1 MTRPLRSTDPT
12 RIGPYELTGRI
23 GGGGMGDVFLGRSPG
38 GRLAAVKVVR
48 DLLADDPRFRE
59 RFRREVAAARSVSG
73 AYTAAVLDADPDAE
87 RPWLAT
93 AYIDGP
99 SLLSR
104 VADEGPMSAQE
115 TRALGAGL
123 AEALRDIHR
132 AGLVHRDLKPGNV
145 LLAAD
150 GPRLIDF
157 GIIRAEDGE
166 GLTETGYVLG
176 SAGFMAPEQAAGG
189 EADAAADIYSFGAVL
204 TYAATGHGPFG
215 NGPTP
220 GVLLRQASGDR
231 DISGIPE
238 GLRDIV
244 SRCLDTLPAARPTTD
259 SLLELLGE
267 NAKDEKRA
275 ARTKTPA
282 KTKTKTDT
290 KTKTREL
297 DDLLLAA
304 SVGTQNAEI
313 ATTPTTLM
321 RAKPGKNA
329 KDRKDR
335 NTANTPTRRKFLFFG
350 LAGAAVAAFS
360 VGVAE
365 MPHGDAKTTGAE
377 TGDTG
382 SNSPSGLPTTVSK
395 GSLGGPLKSPLWS
408 HTGVYADFLALS
420 GNTLLVQ
427 GTTLTAFDT
436 AAGTQRW
443 TVPTGTYAQLND
455 GVFPATADTAYETA
469 AAGSDLVAVSVAN
482 GRPAWRV
489 PGPANWLTRGLVGAS
504 SDLVVGWSY
513 IDANQPANDGLW
525 GVDAQT
531 HQLRWQT
538 QIGAVDRAPYYSAGT
553 GLVLLSQPHDSK
565 LTAYNAKTG
574 GQAWT
579 AQDTSPAS
587 DPAFATDITSHG
599 TSIYWATNRLYAFD
613 ANGRALWPVGV
624 TESDGGAFHAVIAD
638 DNAVYAAS
646 SVTLGNSV
654 IAAYRASDGGP
665 LWRSTW
671 PKSYLDPSL
680 ECRLA
685 LGGGILYI
693 ADRVNGTLVALEA
706 KTGKTLWQ
714 FHDPAAT
721 GSNTSWQIVAN
732 DAYVFAG
739 YGTTVHGFK
748 AD

>member
-1 MTRPLRSTDPT
+1 
-12 RIGPYELTGRI
+12 
-23 GGGGMGDVFLGRSPG
+23 MGDVFLGRSPG

-104 VADEGPMSAQE
+104 VADEGPLSAQE

-189 EADAAADIYSFGAVL
+189 EADAAADIYALGAVL
-204 TYAATGHGPFG
+204 SYAATGHGPFG
-215 NGPTP
+215 DGPMP

-231 DISGIPE
+231 DISAVPE

-259 SLLELLGE
+259 SLLELLGTPTDLIP
-267 NAKDEKRA
+267 APAISDKKSA
-275 ARTKTPA
+275 ARTKTR
-282 KTKTKTDT
+282 TKTR
-290 KTKTREL
+290 TREL
-297 DDLLLAA
+297 DDLLMSA
-304 SVGTQNAEI
+304 GTQNAEI

-321 RAKPGKNA
+321 RAEPGKGAKNA

-335 NTANTPTRRKFLFFG
+335 NNAKNTKHPQSPPQPTPTRRKFLYFG
-350 LAGAAVAAFS
+350 LAGAAVAACG
-360 VGVAE
+360 VGVAK

-377 TGDTG
+377 SNDTG
-382 SNSPSGLPTTVSK
+382 STPASGLPTTVSS
-395 GSLGGPLKSPLWS
+395 GSLGGPLKNPLWS

-427 GTTLTAFDT
+427 GTTLTAFDP
-436 AAGTQRW
+436 AAGTQLW
-443 TVPTGTYAQLND
+443 AVPTGTYAQLND

-469 AAGSDLVAVSVAN
+469 AAGSDLVAVTVAN
-482 GRPAWRV
+482 GRQAWSV
-489 PGPANWLTRGLVGAS
+489 PGPANWLTRGLVGTSA
-504 SDLVVGWSY
+504 DMVVGWSY
-513 IDANQPANDGLW
+513 IDAKQPDNDGLW
-525 GVDAQT
+525 GVDPQT

-565 LTAYNAKTG
+565 LTAYSAKTG
-574 GQAWT
+574 AQVWT
-579 AQDTSPAS
+579 AKDTSPAT

-599 TSIYWATNRLYAFD
+599 TSVYWATNRLYAFD

-624 TESDGGAFHAVIAD
+624 TESDGGSFHAVIAD
-638 DNAVYAAS
+638 GDTVYAAS
-646 SVTLGNSV
+646 NVTLGNSV

-665 LWRSTW
+665 LWRSVW

-685 LGGGILYI
+685 LGGGNLYI
-693 ADRVNGTLVALEA
+693 ADHVTGTLVALDA
-706 KTGKTLWQ
+706 KTGTTLWQ
-714 FHDPAAT
+714 FHDPAAGGAT
-721 GSNTSWQIVAN
+721 SSWQIVA
-732 DAYVFAG
+732 DDSYVFVG

>member
-23 GGGGMGDVFLGRSPG
+23 GGGGMGDVFLGRSPS

-73 AYTAAVLDADPDAE
+73 AYTAAVLNADPDAE

-104 VADEGPMSAQE
+104 VADEGSLSTQE

-176 SAGFMAPEQAAGG
+176 SAGYMAPEQAAGG
-189 EADAAADIYSFGAVL
+189 EADAAADIYALGAVL

-231 DISGIPE
+231 DISGVPE
-238 GLRDIV
+238 GLRDIM

-267 NAKDEKRA
+267 NDKDEKRT
-275 ARTKTPA
+275 ARTKV
-282 KTKTKTDT
+282 
-290 KTKTREL
+290 
-297 DDLLLAA
+297 LLAA
-304 SVGTQNAEI
+304 SVNTQNAEI

-321 RAKPGKNA
+321 RAEPGKGAKNA

-335 NTANTPTRRKFLFFG
+335 NSAKNTPSRRKLLYFG
-350 LAGAAVAAFS
+350 LAGAAVTAFG
-360 VGVAE
+360 VGVAKI
-365 MPHGDAKTTGAE
+365 PHGDAKTTGAE
-377 TGDTG
+377 TGST
-382 SNSPSGLPTTVSK
+382 PASGLPTTVSS
-395 GSLGGPLKSPLWS
+395 GSLGGPLKNPLWS

-436 AAGTQRW
+436 AAGAQRW

-469 AAGSDLVAVSVAN
+469 AAGSELVAVTVAN
-482 GRPAWRV
+482 GRQAWSV

-504 SDLVVGWSY
+504 ADTVVGWSY
-513 IDANQPANDGLW
+513 IDANQPDSDGLW
-525 GVDAQT
+525 GVDPQT

-538 QIGAVDRAPYYSAGT
+538 QIGAVDRVPYYSAGT

-565 LTAYNAKTG
+565 LTAYSAKTG
-574 GQAWT
+574 AQAWT
-579 AQDTSPAS
+579 AKDASPAT

-624 TESDGGAFHAVIAD
+624 TESDGGSFHAVIAD
-638 DNAVYAAS
+638 GDTVYAAS
-646 SVTLGNSV
+646 NVTFGSSV

-665 LWRSTW
+665 LWRSVW

-685 LGGGILYI
+685 LGGGNLYI
-693 ADRVNGTLVALEA
+693 ADHVTGTLVALDA

-714 FHDPAAT
+714 FHDPAAA
-721 GSNTSWQIVAN
+721 GANTSWQIVADDN
-732 DAYVFAG
+732 YVFVG